1 MSRLFLFKKIFL
13 SGRRIVVKK
22 RRRTR
27 LPSSGPASASSSS
40 SSSGASARKTVTTKT
55 TTRFTSFP
63 TVHQTTSRRFGSSS
77 SSNGLKVKQE
87 KKSDNSEDY
96 DYEYYDE
103 GRDASFSFSYGTK
116 ENSEVKTC
124 YMFKISHFP
133 FFPRACGNPRP
144 PFQHIP
150 CDRKRVQPGTLVHV
164 PGEVGHVMETIL
176 C

>member
-1 MSRLFLFKKIFL
+1 MSRLFPFFKTNFL

-40 SSSGASARKTVTTKT
+40 SSSSGASARKTVTTK

-77 SSNGLKVKQE
+77 SSSSNGLKVKQE
-87 KKSDNSEDY
+87 KKSADSEDY

-144 PFQHIP
+144 PFQHIYP
-150 CDRKRVQPGTLVHV
+150 IHFEKLASDAVTRECDTDGA
-164 PGEVGHVMETIL
+164 E
-176 C
+176 